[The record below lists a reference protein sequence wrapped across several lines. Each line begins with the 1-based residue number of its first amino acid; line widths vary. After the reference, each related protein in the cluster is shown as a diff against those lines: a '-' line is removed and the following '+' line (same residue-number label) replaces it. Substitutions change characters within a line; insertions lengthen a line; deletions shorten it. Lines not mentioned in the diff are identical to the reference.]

1 MMGYYNYG
9 YGMGFF
15 GIFFMALFWIGVIW
29 FIVWLVRHSKML
41 ENTNISPQEKNPI
54 QILKERYAKG
64 EINKKEFDEMKK
76 DIER

>member
-1 MMGYYNYG
+1 MMEYYDFG

-29 FIVWLVRHSKML
+29 FIVWLVKQSKLSGNTL
-41 ENTNISPQEKNPI
+41 EKTPL
-54 QILKERYAKG
+54 QILKGRYAKG
-64 EINKKEFDEMKK
+64 EIKKKEYDEMKK